1 MAENKKRK
9 RQKKSKKEGDIAE
22 LEKQKKEF
30 ENLAKRERSNF
41 VNYRNRMKIEMD
53 EKESNGKRKIAL
65 KILPLIDEFDLAL
78 QSLETDSPVGA
89 MKEGLESIR
98 SKFSSAFE
106 SEDIQEIVQV
116 KVFDPNFHEAVIT
129 TETDKFESDTIIKVI
144 RKGYVMDDKVIRPAQ
159 VEIAKEPSQ
168 KEK

>member
-1 MAENKKRK
+1 VPSLIN
-9 RQKKSKKEGDIAE
+9 S
-22 LEKQKKEF
+22 LSSF
-30 ENLAKRERSNF
+30 SN
-41 VNYRNRMKIEMD
+41 
-53 EKESNGKRKIAL
+53 
-65 KILPLIDEFDLAL
+65 
-78 QSLETDSPVGA
+78 
-89 MKEGLESIR
+89 
-98 SKFSSAFE
+98 AFE

-144 RKGYVMDDKVIRPAQ
+144 RKGYVMGDKVIRPAQ

>member
-9 RQKKSKKEGDIAE
+9 IQKKGKKEGDITE
-22 LEKQKKEF
+22 LEKQKDEF
-30 ENLAKRERSNF
+30 KNIAARAQADL
-41 VNYRNRMKIEMD
+41 VNYRNRMKIELD
-53 EKESNGKRKIAL
+53 EKESRGKRKIAL
-65 KILPLIDEFDLAL
+65 KILSLIDEFDLAL
-78 QSLETDSPVGA
+78 QSLEADSPVGA

-98 SKFSSAFE
+98 SKFSNAFE
-106 SEDIQEIVQV
+106 SEDIQEIVKV

-144 RKGYVMDDKVIRPAQ
+144 RKGYVMGDKVIRPAQ

>member
-1 MAENKKRK
+1 MDILAHCER
-9 RQKKSKKEGDIAE
+9 KKERYTDDSFPP
-22 LEKQKKEF
+22 KPK
-30 ENLAKRERSNF
+30 S
-41 VNYRNRMKIEMD
+41 
-53 EKESNGKRKIAL
+53 
-65 KILPLIDEFDLAL
+65 LISDWND
-78 QSLETDSPVGA
+78 
-89 MKEGLESIR
+89 
-98 SKFSSAFE
+98 E

-159 VEIAKEPSQ
+159 VEIDKEPSQ